1 MTTTFLRGGKHAQ
14 ENFACQEV
22 LSLVFLR
29 CAASG
34 FGSINKY
41 LFGNIGMRLKLVP
54 GDSAGTVTAYY
65 VTALN
70 PAFLFLPFKTDAETS
85 SIYK

>member
-1 MTTTFLRGGKHAQ
+1 
-14 ENFACQEV
+14 
-22 LSLVFLR
+22 LSLAINRVIVTLDRSPVPSLFLR

-54 GDSAGTVTAYY
+54 GDSAGTVIAYY
-65 VTALN
+65 VAALT
-70 PAFLFLPFKTDAETS
+70 LPS
-85 SIYK
+85 YSCRSGQML

>member
-1 MTTTFLRGGKHAQ
+1 MVFLEGKHAQ
-14 ENFACQEV
+14 IFACQEV

-65 VTALN
+65 VTALT
-70 PAFLFLPFKTDAETS
+70 LPS
-85 SIYK
+85 YSCRSGQML